1 MRRNSPTAIPA
12 LQIHIAFRQLTEIA
26 HLHDCIAS
34 LTNISLNPT
43 KIVLDHLRWTLT
55 GFQTLTLWK
64 SCPLAINTT
73 RRPRT
78 CTASHTEEERREL
91 WYQDDELGAMKR
103 EAKQIIAN
111 RKRVLANPDSTFAER
126 EGMVGLERFSRQ
138 RATWKRIGIQ
148 YVLMAQRL
156 VNMRNASNTDNKK
169 HNYDLTQDF
178 IRTAA
183 RRCTLWAQETATT
196 QGFNDYLAVHDP
208 LASLFSD
215 EGKDKQDYNELI
227 FGDTN
232 NKDESIRSTRTRS
245 SSSGGNKRK
254 ARLSIVCEP
263 NEENERRVRHRTEL
277 PPIII

>member
-1 MRRNSPTAIPA
+1 
-12 LQIHIAFRQLTEIA
+12 
-26 HLHDCIAS
+26 
-34 LTNISLNPT
+34 
-43 KIVLDHLRWTLT
+43 
-55 GFQTLTLWK
+55 
-64 SCPLAINTT
+64 
-73 RRPRT
+73 
-78 CTASHTEEERREL
+78 
-91 WYQDDELGAMKR
+91 MKR